1 MTVPISKLHRQSVE
15 LSNIYSSKSV
25 DENNLPTV
33 SRQLINTNQC
43 VVASLSSI
51 VSTLNSL
58 SHNLSDNLQRLSN
71 LLSINFDDEEAE
83 ADKPGAADVDAGNA
97 TSAGLE
103 KVVVDASH
111 VTRLEE
117 LQTEVGNLRHEIESL
132 NEKLKKAEQ
141 VGQFFI
147 GAKKVLIIF
156 YTIDIV
162 PQVFGAAVLKC

>member
-1 MTVPISKLHRQSVE
+1 M
-15 LSNIYSSKSV
+15 
-25 DENNLPTV
+25 
-33 SRQLINTNQC
+33 
-43 VVASLSSI
+43 
-51 VSTLNSL
+51 
-58 SHNLSDNLQRLSN
+58 
-71 LLSINFDDEEAE
+71 
-83 ADKPGAADVDAGNA
+83 
-97 TSAGLE
+97 
-103 KVVVDASH
+103 VVDASH